1 MVAAHFLTDE
11 EKLSGLKL
19 GGTIAGLAG
28 VAALL
33 GPDLATGAG
42 ANLWAELAVL
52 AAALS
57 YALTAIFARRAPAL
71 GLKPVDVA
79 AGQTTAAALLVAPL
93 ALALDRPWT
102 LPIPSAATIGCVLAI
117 AAFSTAL
124 AYVVYFRILAGAG
137 ATNVLLVTLL
147 VPATSVALGAL
158 FLSERLMARQFLGYA
173 LIATGLALIDG
184 RLPRMLAQRQ
194 GSAALSRLLTRRN
207 PR

>member
-1 MVAAHFLTDE
+1 FTVVAAHFLTNE

-33 GPDLATGAG
+33 GPDLATGAS

-102 LPIPSAATIGCVLAI
+102 LPIPSAA
-117 AAFSTAL
+117 
-124 AYVVYFRILAGAG
+124 
-137 ATNVLLVTLL
+137 
-147 VPATSVALGAL
+147 
-158 FLSERLMARQFLGYA
+158 
-173 LIATGLALIDG
+173 
-184 RLPRMLAQRQ
+184 
-194 GSAALSRLLTRRN
+194 
-207 PR
+207 